1 MGIKSKK
8 HTKRGGGTSGHEH
21 LAKMGLG
28 SIEGQSSKFT
38 QSGSLVGGSRKRK
51 YKGKKRRGG
60 FAKHV
65 VPLALLG
72 MQQHAKKK
80 NGKLAV
86 VRATRKVG
94 RVGKNGLSMVGKTLK
109 RIGSRIKKTFSRKKR

>member
-8 HTKRGGGTSGHEH
+8 NTKRGGGTSGHEH

-28 SIEGQSSKFT
+28 SIEGQMSKFSE
-38 QSGSLVGGSRKRK
+38 SGSLVGGSRKRK

-60 FAKHV
+60 FGKHV

-72 MQQHAKKK
+72 LQQHAKKK
-80 NGKLAV
+80 KGKLAV

-94 RVGKNGLSMVGKTLK
+94 KVGKSGLSMIGKTLK
-109 RIGSRIKKTFSRKKR
+109 RIGSKIKKTFSRKKR